1 MVVNKTTYI
10 KIIFFVIV
18 FIPINATIFAQTFT
32 GFVKSDGGE
41 SLVGVS
47 IIATASNG
55 NIISYCISREKGRYK
70 LSIPKDVYKN
80 TTNVSISFMGFK
92 KKEMPFSELE
102 NGMTIILEENNFQ
115 IKEIK
120 VSAQRIKYSGD
131 TLTYSVAG
139 FKHAQDRTI
148 ADVIAK
154 MPGLEVKSDGQIS
167 YQGKEINKFYIE
179 GLDLM
184 GSSYGI
190 ANKNLSADKVKS
202 VQVLENHQMVKSLR
216 GISFSDQAALNI
228 VLKDDAKAV
237 WAGSTDVGFGY
248 GNDLLYDCRIMGVL
262 FNKKFQTLMMYK
274 NNNNGNRLE
283 NEVLDIDAIINGRAG
298 KESGI
303 LSMANI
309 EAPDLDES
317 RYTFNNSHLIA
328 GNWLWKIGK
337 DSELR
342 LQGNGI
348 IDKTDLQSYNS
359 TTYLTIAGLPVIT
372 EEQNITNTYS
382 EWKGE
387 INYQYNG
394 SNTFIKNNIKGYID
408 FNKSI
413 GSMLYNDELYERMA
427 EPHKRYLSE
436 DFQLSHTTRKSNV
449 FNIES
454 NFLYNNLPGQLLTIN
469 GTTEKLNLGF
479 ISSQNKIKYKI
490 KIANHYLNNE
500 LGVNYDYQNI
510 GVSMESNA
518 ELSNIYKFYRTY
530 WTPSMS
536 FLLGRQR
543 LDMKL
548 RLSYVQQ
555 EFQETSNN
563 HIWIDPS
570 LIWNCK
576 VSAVSELSANINYTN
591 SPIMGKSIYNTPIFT
606 DYRTLTK
613 NRGVIDSQQILSI
626 STAYKYS
633 NPIIGL
639 FFNLHQLYNNSWG
652 NILYQSNLE
661 NNIYSLTATDKE
673 HNIQTIGL
681 STRIS
686 KTFSWAKL
694 LIGLGATYNIT
705 NYKLLLDDNIDKA
718 RMNIAIVNFNY
729 SMRPIQE
736 LSVEGKSSINLYEQ
750 KNLTHSDLSSGAA
763 IDCRHALNFFVFP
776 SKKIMF
782 SLKNT
787 LYHTNEEGIDLNYF
801 LDIELRYKSKR
812 WELALLTNNVI
823 GTSKFE
829 RRTLGNTIEYYS
841 ITKLRPREFIA
852 KISFDL

>member
-1 MVVNKTTYI
+1 MIVNKIAYI
-10 KIIFFVIV
+10 RITFLVIV
-18 FIPINATIFAQTFT
+18 FISIHASLSAQSFA
-32 GFVKSDGGE
+32 GVVKSDDGE
-41 SLVGVS
+41 SLVGAS
-47 IIATASNG
+47 IIATAGNG
-55 NIISYCISREKGRYK
+55 DIISYCISGEEGKYK
-70 LSIPKDVYKN
+70 LSIPKDAYNKA
-80 TTNVSISFMGFK
+80 TNVKVSLVGFK
-92 KKEMPFSELE
+92 KKEIPFSELK

-120 VSAQRIKYSGD
+120 VSAQRIKQTGD

-139 FKHAQDRTI
+139 FKQGQDRTI

-184 GSSYGI
+184 GSSYGV
-190 ANKNLSADKVKS
+190 ASQNLSANKVKS
-202 VQVLENHQMVKSLR
+202 VQVLRNHQAVKSLK

-228 VLKDDAKAV
+228 VLKDDAKGA
-237 WAGSTDVGFGY
+237 WAGSTDLGFGY
-248 GNDLLYDCRIMGVL
+248 GNNLLYDCRIMGAL

-274 NNNNGNRLE
+274 NNNNGKRLE
-283 NEVLDIDAIINGRAG
+283 NEVLDIDAIINSKAG
-298 KESGI
+298 TESGI
-303 LSMANI
+303 LSMASV
-309 EAPDLDES
+309 ETPDLDES

-394 SNTFIKNNIKGYID
+394 PKTFIKNNMKGYID

-413 GSMLYNDELYERMA
+413 GTVLYNDESFERMVK
-427 EPHKRYLSE
+427 PRKRYLSE
-436 DFQLSHTTRKSNV
+436 DFQLSHTTGKGNV

-454 NFLYNNLPGQLLTIN
+454 NLLFNNLPGQLLTIN
-469 GTTEKLNLGF
+469 GMTEKLNLDF
-479 ISSQNKIKYKI
+479 TSWQNNIKYKI
-490 KIANHYLNNE
+490 KIGNHYLNNE
-500 LGVNYDYQNI
+500 LGMNYDYQSI
-510 GVSMESNA
+510 GVAMDNNA
-518 ELSNIYKFYRTY
+518 ESSNIYKFLRTY
-530 WTPSMS
+530 WSPSMS
-536 FLLGRQR
+536 FLFGGQH
-543 LDMKL
+543 LDVKL
-548 RLSYVQQ
+548 RLSYVKQQ
-555 EFQETSNN
+555 FQEASSN
-563 HIWIDPS
+563 HVWLDPS
-570 LIWNCK
+570 LNWHCK
-576 VSAVSELSANINYTN
+576 ISAVSELSANINYTN
-591 SPIMGKSIYNTPIFT
+591 SPIMGKSIYNTLIFT

-613 NRGVIDSQQILSI
+613 NRGVIDSEQMLSI
-626 STAYKYS
+626 IAGYKYS
-633 NPIIGL
+633 NPIKGL
-639 FFNLHQLYNNSWG
+639 FFYLHPLYENSWG
-652 NILYQSNLE
+652 NILYQSDLE
-661 NNIYSLTATDKE
+661 DNIYSLTATDKKQ
-673 HNIQTIGL
+673 NIQTIGL
-681 STRIS
+681 STRIT

-694 LIGLGATYNIT
+694 LLGLGATYNIT
-705 NYKLLLDDNIDKA
+705 NYKLLLKDNIDKA
-718 RMNIAIVNFNY
+718 RMNIALINFNY

-736 LSVEGKSSINLYEQ
+736 LSVEGTSNINLHEQ
-750 KNLTHSDLSSGAA
+750 ENLTHRDLSSGTV
-763 IDCRHALNFFVFP
+763 IDWRHTFNFFVFP

-787 LYHTNEEGIDLNYF
+787 LYHTNEEGIGLNYF
-801 LDIELRYKSKR
+801 LDMELRYKAKR

-823 GTSKFE
+823 GTSRFE
-829 RRTLGNTIEYYS
+829 RHTLGNTIENYS
-841 ITKLRPREFIA
+841 ITKLRPREFLA